1 VIRPRGAKPRPPR
14 QSYTGEVASTDKRP
28 PTKKRRARSLTIS
41 LQASGFTAT
50 ILALIVT
57 GVVVLS
63 PSLQVLAEQRQQIAE
78 LEAELLAT
86 DEQVMLLED
95 QLQRWNDRVFVE
107 TQARSRLMFV
117 YPGDITYLVL
127 DDLPEV
133 DDDQEVV
140 ISEDIQVANTNWRD
154 ALFASYLVAATTRTM
169 MEEETTEQDSS
180 LLPSPTE
187 NTGQGDTQ

>member
-1 VIRPRGAKPRPPR
+1 MIRPRGAKPRPPR
-14 QSYTGEVASTDKRP
+14 QFYTGEVAGADKKP
-28 PTKKRRARSLTIS
+28 QTKKRRARSLTIS

-187 NTGQGDTQ
+187 NSGQGDSQ